1 MTSPEYKL
9 AHADIKQ
16 IASAARKALI
26 AADTLYHAWTN
37 ERQEHFRA
45 TMHED
50 ARKRI
55 QCVLIEALLGIKCT
69 TAEIN
74 EAWNDIPTAKMNI
87 VNWAKLLTEGIG
99 ENYIYLNE
107 CMAKD
112 KSLLDFNTLHDY
124 DYNDYL
130 FQEQCISKDL
140 PAYKGQDYYAYKHPC
155 WVRLLASGQ
164 FYYATF
170 LSLATY
176 LTDEIESAG
185 SDHIRQL
192 IPHDYVD
199 GKDNGKPEKGGFL
212 LDLKIDANGLEAQ
225 LEELKS
231 RWHPYL
237 QQRWLELSK
246 ENDNLAPAVHT
257 LDMDWDTDPHR
268 FFIFNNAA
276 ALKKIRW
283 RHFISDCE
291 PIFADF
297 SAVAKQLK
305 EEIEGAITWLSENHQ
320 DVMENLDPDVIPFR
334 KKMKVVLSPGA
345 LEDMA
350 RIESEDDPCQ

>member
-1 MTSPEYKL
+1 MTSPKYKL
-9 AHADIKQ
+9 AHVDIKQ
-16 IASAARKALI
+16 ITSAARKALI
-26 AADTLYHAWTN
+26 AADTQYHAWPSVKQ
-37 ERQEHFRA
+37 ERFRA
-45 TMHED
+45 TMNED
-50 ARKRI
+50 ARKRV
-55 QCVLIEALLGIKCT
+55 QCVLTEALLGIKCT
-69 TAEIN
+69 TAEID
-74 EAWNDIPTAKMNI
+74 EAWNNIPATKLNI
-87 VNWAKLLTEGIG
+87 INWAKLLTEGIG
-99 ENYIYLNE
+99 DDYIYLNE

-130 FQEQCISKDL
+130 FQEQSISKDS
-140 PAYKGQDYYAYKHPC
+140 PSYKGQDYYAYKHPS
-155 WVRLLASGQ
+155 WVRLLTSDQ

-170 LSLATY
+170 LSVATY

-212 LDLKIDANGLEAQ
+212 LDLKVNAAGLEGQ
-225 LEELKS
+225 LDELKS

-246 ENDNLAPAVHT
+246 KYDNLAPAVYT
-257 LDMDWDTDPHR
+257 LDMDWDADPHR

-276 ALKKIRW
+276 TLKKIRW

-291 PIFADF
+291 PLLTDF
-297 SAVAKQLK
+297 SAVEKQRK
-305 EEIEGAITWLSENHQ
+305 EEIEGAITWLSENHR
-320 DVMENLDPDVIPFR
+320 DVMGNFDPDVIPFR
-334 KKMKVVLSPGA
+334 KKMKVVLSSGA